1 MYLVSMGLFSLPF
14 LAFVRDVLNFG
25 RSSGNRFLSFS
36 QTRND
41 QVCLRRKLMATA
53 SEPAFAPAVTVLL
66 RFVPYSDRDDRE
78 PASSCKLDRKA
89 DATPSSRFNPIL
101 LPHELQIARA

>member
-1 MYLVSMGLFSLPF
+1 MGLCSLPF
-14 LAFVRDVLNFG
+14 LAFVRDVSNFG
-25 RSSGNRFLSFS
+25 PSPGNRFLNIS
-36 QTRND
+36 QIRND
-41 QVCLRRKLMATA
+41 QSLLAKLMARA

-78 PASSCKLDRKA
+78 PASSFKLDKRA

-101 LPHELQIARA
+101 RPP